1 MLTPETLYV
10 CYNTG
15 MSEQPITKKKI
26 MLVDDDKFLLDMYS
40 LKFSKAGYEVETSD
54 STDIALKRIQ
64 AGYIPDILLVDI
76 VMPGM
81 DGIDFVE
88 VLRKE
93 KLIPQATIIMLTNQ
107 GTSEDIGL
115 SQKLHVDGYIVK
127 ATTVPSEVLEQVK
140 EICETKKK

>member
-1 MLTPETLYV
+1 
-10 CYNTG
+10 
-15 MSEQPITKKKI
+15 